1 MLEDK
6 PYYVFS
12 LTYSHQEKQDYI
24 KNRYQQAVFL
34 TAWFIMTWHNY
45 SHKTIHSV
53 LV

>member
-6 PYYVFS
+6 PYYVSS
-12 LTYSHQEKQDYI
+12 LTYSRQEKQDYI

-34 TAWFIMTWHNY
+34 IAWFIMAY
-45 SHKTIHSV
+45 SHKTFYLV